1 MLIKIGLFGKPKN
14 EDMPLAEFKDDKNI
28 LKILLSQ
35 DKAKIKKLIMNV
47 DPEELKICIQF
58 LNIEGSGSQDVD
70 TRRLTNKIIV
80 NTMIDIHGE
89 KNLAFIWLKN
99 NIPYKTC
106 HQIMR
111 DWNYSGEII

>member
-1 MLIKIGLFGKPKN
+1 MLMKFGLFGKPKN
-14 EDMPLAEFKDDKNI
+14 EDMPLEEFNDDKNI

-80 NTMIDIHGE
+80 HTMIDIHGE